1 MSAPR
6 NLEALSLYV
15 DEQLRSLSQELHARF
30 LPIFHVSES
39 KDAALVADTFEWGVG
54 SFVIPFRCNLFGLGL
69 SLTGGTARAKV
80 DVERDGV
87 VETDYAIDL
96 TSSNEGHVLFSHPLE
111 FFPGSLLR
119 FHTVTQANTAGGN
132 KVNAFLRVD

>member
-1 MSAPR
+1 MAAPR

-15 DEQLRSLSQELHARF
+15 DDQLRSLSQELHEKF

-39 KDAALVADTFEWGVG
+39 KDAALVADSFEWGAG
-54 SFVIPFRCNLFGLGL
+54 SLVIPFRCNLFALGL
-69 SLTGGTARAKV
+69 SLTDAAARAKV

-87 VETDYAIDL
+87 IETEFAIDL
-96 TSSNEGHVLFSHPLE
+96 TTSNNGHVLFSHPLE

-119 FHTVTQANTAGGN
+119 FHTVTQAGTVAGN